1 MSLLNQVNI
10 TVDELEKTA
19 GDIRQY
25 EQVLALDPIDAES
38 QAWLA
43 KELAVVRRRLET
55 LTRALHEE
63 RRMTCRR

>member
-1 MSLLNQVNI
+1 MLLVRG
-10 TVDELEKTA
+10 V
-19 GDIRQY
+19 RQY